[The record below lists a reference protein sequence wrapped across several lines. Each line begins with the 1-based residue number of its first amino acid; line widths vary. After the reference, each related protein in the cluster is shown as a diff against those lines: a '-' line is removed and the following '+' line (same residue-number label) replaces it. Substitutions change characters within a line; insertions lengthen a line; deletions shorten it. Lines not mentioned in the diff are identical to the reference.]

1 MEEKLAQQRQTIY
14 TAMISKRKR
23 SSKTFKRM
31 LSLQGGIE
39 KDKFIFDR
47 LQVEFEP
54 DDSLHRHDTRW
65 TKFFPVITLK
75 QSERQPSSLLDNLI
89 RYIKDYEQLLN
100 KQFTLLQNSVSE
112 YLTMRNME
120 VSYKLQR
127 NMWILTIIMA
137 ILTILVA
144 KSDLK
149 SLWIS
154 ISQFLKNLF

>member
-1 MEEKLAQQRQTIY
+1 
-14 TAMISKRKR
+14 
-23 SSKTFKRM
+23 M

-65 TKFFPVITLK
+65 TKFLPVITVK

-89 RYIKDYEQLLN
+89 RYIKDYEQLLS

-112 YLTMRNME
+112 YLTMCNME

-137 ILTILVA
+137 ILTIIIA

-149 SLWIS
+149 SFWKL
-154 ISQFLKNLF
+154 LKNCVNALYTSLGL